1 MRDPLELVAP
11 TRVHHRAFWPVLGLI
26 SIAAFGI
33 RVANTLLTTQ
43 RFGVTDSAYYHLQA
57 NLLATGGGFR
67 DPFLWLFFK
76 RVVPTAFHPP
86 LFSTVLA
93 VPSLLGLGTELE
105 HRIAACVIGTVAVIL
120 ISLLA
125 RRLGGSRVGLIA
137 AGLAAIYPNLWQIDG
152 LLFSEGL
159 AAALVVLALILAY
172 RLLDQPT
179 YSRAIALGAVIGLG
193 ALTRPETILL
203 TVLLAVPITLRAS
216 GVPSRRLGHLAASF
230 VAAILVMTPWL
241 VRNLTTF
248 EKPVLFSTN
257 GDAVLGVANCP
268 ATYYDSNVV
277 GYWAPCA
284 SLTRRQSA
292 SAATARLEESTNAA
306 QLRSAG
312 LDYLWSHRARF
323 AKVVVWAR
331 LARVWDVFPN
341 PMNNIRV
348 TQGEGRNQ
356 KVLIAGLAM
365 YWAVAFLAVCGA
377 RLLYRRRGPP
387 LWPLLTPFVVVCVVA
402 VYAYGAIRFR
412 AVAEPSLLV
421 LAAIAVDAIV
431 SAVFPSPESLPG
443 RPFSTKM
450 NGTRRSLRSGAGSG
464 SASF

>member
-1 MRDPLELVAP
+1 MRDVLEPVAL
-11 TRVHHRAFWPVLGLI
+11 TRAHGRAFWRVLGLI

-33 RVANTLLTTQ
+33 RVANTLLTTK

-93 VPSLLGLGTELE
+93 IPSVFGLGTELE
-105 HRIAACVIGTVAVIL
+105 HRIMACVIGTLAVVM

-125 RRLGGSRVGLIA
+125 RRLGGNRVGLIA
-137 AGLAAIYPNLWQIDG
+137 AALAAIYPNLWQIDG

-159 AAALVVLALILAY
+159 AATLVVTALLLAY
-172 RLLDQPT
+172 RLREQPT
-179 YSRAIALGAVIGLG
+179 YPRAIALGAVIGLC

-203 TVLLAVPITLRAS
+203 TVLLAIPITFRTRGGS
-216 GVPSRRLGHLAASF
+216 SRWLGHLAASL
-230 VAAILVMTPWL
+230 VATALVVTPWL
-241 VRNLTTF
+241 ARNLTTF
-248 EKPVLFSTN
+248 ERPVLFSTN

-268 ATYYDSNVV
+268 ATYYDANVV

-284 SLTRRQSA
+284 SLTPRQSA
-292 SAATARLEESTNAA
+292 SAATARLEESVNAA
-306 QLRSAG
+306 HLRSAG
-312 LDYLWSHRARF
+312 LDYLWSHRGRF

-341 PMNNIRV
+341 PANNIRV
-348 TQGEGRNQ
+348 TQGEGRNPR
-356 KVLIAGLAM
+356 VLMAGLAM
-365 YWAVAFLAVCGA
+365 YWMVAGFAVGGA
-377 RLLYRRRGPP
+377 RVLYRRRGPP
-387 LWPLLTPFVVVCVVA
+387 LWPLLMPCVIVCVVA

-421 LAAIAVDAIV
+421 LAAIAVDAGYERFAR
-431 SAVFPSPESLPG
+431 SRTE
-443 RPFSTKM
+443 R
-450 NGTRRSLRSGAGSG
+450 TRRTQALHDVPNPA
-464 SASF
+464 

>member
-1 MRDPLELVAP
+1 MRDALEPVAL
-11 TRVHHRAFWPVLGLI
+11 TRANGRVFWRVLGLI
-26 SIAAFGI
+26 SIVAFGI

-43 RFGVTDSAYYHLQA
+43 RFVVTDSAYYHLQA

-93 VPSLLGLGTELE
+93 VPSLLGFGTELE
-105 HRIAACVIGTVAVIL
+105 HRIAACVIGTGAVIL

-125 RRLGGSRVGLIA
+125 RQLGGSRVGLIA
-137 AGLAAIYPNLWQIDG
+137 AALAAIYPNLWQIDG

-159 AAALVVLALILAY
+159 AAALVVTALILAY
-172 RLLDQPT
+172 RVLDQPT
-179 YSRAIALGAVIGLG
+179 YPRAIALGAVIGLS

-203 TVLLAVPITLRAS
+203 TVLLAIPITFRTRGGS
-216 GVPSRRLGHLAASF
+216 SRWLGHLAASL
-230 VAAILVMTPWL
+230 VATALVVTPWL
-241 VRNLTTF
+241 VRNVTTF

-284 SLTRRQSA
+284 SLTPRQSA
-292 SAATARLEESTNAA
+292 SAATARLEESVNAS

-331 LARVWDVFPN
+331 LARVWDVFPD
-341 PMNNIRV
+341 PANNVRL
-348 TQGEGRNQ
+348 TQREGRNFT
-356 KVLIAGLAM
+356 VSMAALVA
-365 YWAVAFLAVCGA
+365 YWAVAVLAVGGA
-377 RLLYRRRGPP
+377 RVLYRRRGPP
-387 LWPLLTPFVVVCVVA
+387 LWPLLTPLVVVCVVA
-402 VYAYGAIRFR
+402 VYAYGAVRFR
-412 AVAEPSLLV
+412 AIAEPSLLV
-421 LAAIAVDAIV
+421 LAAIALDAGYKRFAR
-431 SAVFPSPESLPG
+431 SRSE
-443 RPFSTKM
+443 R
-450 NGTRRSLRSGAGSG
+450 TRKIQALHDVPNPA
-464 SASF
+464 